1 MASNSVF
8 NFAGAFTVECWLNT
22 STVTNVSQPC
32 LFSIGSDAAGL
43 VLTYSSGNFYGYFV
57 GTGGLFSGVSYT
69 PYLNSWVHIAWVRQV
84 AGGTHYLY
92 VNGIQVAT
100 GSSGGTVS
108 STGGVTVGKAG
119 SSGTAFGYLSGT
131 VSNFRVNN
139 TALYTAN
146 FIPSTSPL
154 TAVTGTQLLTL
165 QNSTII
171 DNSTNAFS
179 ITNNGTVTTSANT
192 NVFVNPTTLAVD
204 QSPAGNNWTPNN
216 ISLTAGSTYDSMT
229 DVPTLTSATAANYP
243 TLNPLN
249 ASTTAAANNANLQAY
264 STSGAN
270 TGAAGINCTMAL
282 PTTGLYYFEVTMSA
296 VSAAGLAGIAKLG
309 ATQDTNFGA
318 GAYANIYAYT
328 NTSGV
333 AYANNATAYTGS
345 TLTTGDILGVAVDMT
360 NGALYFA
367 KNNTW
372 QNSGVPTSGASKT
385 GAISFTVTNDL
396 LPTCYVWKNSGAD
409 ALSINFGQR
418 PFTYT
423 APSGYVNLNTW
434 NL

>member
-1 MASNSVF
+1 
-8 NFAGAFTVECWLNT
+8 
-22 STVTNVSQPC
+22 
-32 LFSIGSDAAGL
+32 
-43 VLTYSSGNFYGYFV
+43 
-57 GTGGLFSGVSYT
+57 
-69 PYLNSWVHIAWVRQV
+69 
-84 AGGTHYLY
+84 
-92 VNGIQVAT
+92 
-100 GSSGGTVS
+100 
-108 STGGVTVGKAG
+108 
-119 SSGTAFGYLSGT
+119 
-131 VSNFRVNN
+131 
-139 TALYTAN
+139 
-146 FIPSTSPL
+146 
-154 TAVTGTQLLTL
+154 
-165 QNSTII
+165 
-171 DNSTNAFS
+171 
-179 ITNNGTVTTSANT
+179 
-192 NVFVNPTTLAVD
+192 
-204 QSPAGNNWTPNN
+204 
-216 ISLTAGSTYDSMT
+216 
-229 DVPTLTSATAANYP
+229 
-243 TLNPLN
+243 
-249 ASTTAAANNANLQAY
+249 
-264 STSGAN
+264 
-270 TGAAGINCTMAL
+270 
-282 PTTGLYYFEVTMSA
+282 LYYFEVTMSA